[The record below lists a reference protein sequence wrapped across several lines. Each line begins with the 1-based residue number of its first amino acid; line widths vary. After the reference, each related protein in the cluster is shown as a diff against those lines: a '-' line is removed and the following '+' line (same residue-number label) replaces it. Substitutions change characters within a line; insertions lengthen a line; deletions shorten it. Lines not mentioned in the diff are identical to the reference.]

1 MSSPQPTPSS
11 SNGEAWRRWLGPAA
25 VAWAA
30 ACAGAL
36 ALAGCATELST
47 EELAAEYY
55 NLGNAYLRLERYEL
69 AVGYYER
76 SLLLADDAEARY
88 NLALA
93 LQGEGRFDES
103 LAELDLLLADD
114 ATNALVLELRAMA
127 LHRAGQD
134 QAAIDAYLL
143 IEELHPENEI
153 APYNRAL
160 LLWGRG
166 DTAAAAVLLEAL
178 LDRHPDDQDVLF
190 NLALLSSR
198 LGELADAEELWARY
212 LEESPTD
219 AAALLELALVQTRRE
234 RFAEALDTLAA
245 TEAAVAEDDS
255 RRAVVQFERA
265 AILLTEV
272 EDPRAGLAAMRA
284 ALSAGYRDRDR
295 IAELL
300 ARPDLLERD
309 AVAGELRDHNLE
321 PEQSGEPAV
330 SDGR

>member
-1 MSSPQPTPSS
+1 M
-11 SNGEAWRRWLGPAA
+11 
-25 VAWAA
+25 A
-30 ACAGAL
+30 ACVAAWAGAL
-36 ALAGCATELST
+36 AMGGCATELTT

-55 NLGNAYLRLERYEL
+55 NLGNAYLQLERYEL

-76 SLLLADDAEARY
+76 SLRLADDAEARY

-103 LAELDLLLADD
+103 LAELDFLLAGDP
-114 ATNALVLELRAMA
+114 TNALVLELRAMA
-127 LHRAGQD
+127 LHGAGQD

-160 LLWGRG
+160 LLWGRA
-166 DTAAAAVLLEAL
+166 DTAAAAALLAAL
-178 LDRHPDDQDVLF
+178 LDRHPDDQDVMF

-219 AAALLELALVQTRRE
+219 AAALLELALVQTWRE

-245 TEAAVAEDDS
+245 TEAAMAEDDS

-272 EDPRAGLAAMRA
+272 EDPRAGLAALRA
-284 ALSAGYRDRDR
+284 ALAAGYRGRDR